1 MYGCIV
7 DKSSLHLFMPLQ
19 IVPYL
24 YTKVGGDTSYRVL
37 AVFADQSVHMLQQAG
52 RH

>member
-1 MYGCIV
+1 MYSCIV
-7 DKSSLHLFMPLQ
+7 DKLSLHLFILLQ